1 MKILAEMDFGTI
13 IGESNAQTSTGSDLL
28 NKYKSHLMSNE
39 STCGLVNNFI
49 REANTCRY
57 DNGVNTVLEHVAD
70 FIKCNKTVWAL
81 STACESIMGNTSSYN
96 YLNRNE
102 CKQVENLLEM

>member
-13 IGESNAQTSTGSDLL
+13 IGESSAQTSTGSDLL

-49 REANTCRY
+49 REASNHRY
-57 DNGVNTVLEHVAD
+57 DNGVNTVLEHIAD
-70 FIKCNKTVWAL
+70 FIQCNKTDTIVINIEK
-81 STACESIMGNTSSYN
+81 TNNPI
-96 YLNRNE
+96 
-102 CKQVENLLEM
+102 